1 MPRQWRPPGGEG
13 RQPAARPSRPPA
25 LRGGIYAPGNKG
37 RIVPGGVRTGLSVRG
52 RGGRWGLSEGNFG
65 GGSGRGGGRG
75 RDRLNIGVGSHK
87 CAMRRIESAVRAAK
101 PSSPL
106 PSLSPFLLPS
116 VRPALPVPI
125 SERERALMV
134 VRRELFMTSAA
145 AVAVAAAWLFL
156 LSLDQGRIIK
166 GSPTLL
172 PH

>member
-1 MPRQWRPPGGEG
+1 MGAEAVAAAGEG

-37 RIVPGGVRTGLSVRG
+37 RIVPGGVLTGMSVRG

-75 RDRLNIGVGSHK
+75 RDRLNFGVGSHK

-145 AVAVAAAWLFL
+145 AVAVAAARLCL

>member
-1 MPRQWRPPGGEG
+1 MGAEAVAAAGEG

-52 RGGRWGLSEGNFG
+52 RGRWGLSEGNFG

-75 RDRLNIGVGSHK
+75 RDRLNFGVGSHK

-145 AVAVAAAWLFL
+145 AAVAVAAAWLFL